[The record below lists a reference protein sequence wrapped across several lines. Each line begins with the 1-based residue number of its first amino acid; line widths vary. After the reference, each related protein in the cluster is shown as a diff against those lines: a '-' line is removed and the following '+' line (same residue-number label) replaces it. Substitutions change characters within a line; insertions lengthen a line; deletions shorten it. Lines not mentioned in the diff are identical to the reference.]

1 MALWIKLIPAVAAL
15 VFVSVIVFTSAPHS
29 IYA

>member
-1 MALWIKLIPAVAAL
+1 MALWIKLIPAVTAL
-15 VFVSVIVFTSAPHS
+15 VVVSVLVFASAPHS

>member
-15 VFVSVIVFTSAPHS
+15 VAVSALVFASAPHS